1 MRFFLTL
8 ATACSLAGHAH
19 AETIRGMGARP
30 CAEWVQ
36 ARRDGGRDFW
46 AEQWVLGYLSGV
58 NATAPPHQA
67 SLFVAG
73 DDKPVFA
80 AVDGYCQ
87 THTQD
92 MLWSAVKAVVAQRR
106 AS

>member
-1 MRFFLTL
+1 MR
-8 ATACSLAGHAH
+8 G
-19 AETIRGMGARP
+19 IGARP

-58 NATAPPHQA
+58 NAA
-67 SLFVAG
+67 SPRDTNLFAGG
-73 DDKPVFA
+73 DDRSVFA
-80 AVDGYCQ
+80 VLDIYCRA
-87 THTQD
+87 HAQD
-92 MLWSAVKAVVAQRR
+92 TLWAAVKAVISQRR

>member
-1 MRFFLTL
+1 MRFLTAFAVAFL
-8 ATACSLAGHAH
+8 LAGQAS
-19 AETIRGMGARP
+19 AQTIRGIGARP

-58 NATAPPHQA
+58 NASDPSRQA
-67 SLFVAG
+67 RLFANG
-73 DDKPVFA
+73 DDKSVFA
-80 AVDGYCQ
+80 IVDGYCQ
-87 THTQD
+87 AHAQD
-92 MLWSAVKAVVAQRR
+92 TLWSAVKAVISQRR

>member
-1 MRFFLTL
+1 MRFPWAL
-8 ATACSLAGHAH
+8 AFTFILLGSAH
-19 AETIRGMGARP
+19 AQTIRGIGARP

-58 NATAPPHQA
+58 NASTPTHGIFA
-67 SLFVAG
+67 SG
-73 DDKPVFA
+73 DDQSVFA
-80 AVDGYCQ
+80 VVDIYCQ
-87 THTQD
+87 SHTQD
-92 MLWSAVKAVVAQRR
+92 MLWSAVKAVISQRR